1 MEFFTKGRG
10 GSQSAGANSTA
21 PTAFLDISSAP
32 TWEELRGMAT
42 AMSRELGAP
51 LPSEEDLENGPP
63 NPMSLRRMFGTS
75 EEPRVKLY
83 RDHAAWCPYCH
94 KVVLQL
100 EEKRIPYVIE
110 KINMRCYGPKPRAFM
125 EKVPSGLLPVLE
137 VEGQIITESAV
148 IQSLLEQMYP
158 ENTPLL
164 PPNGTPERERASAL
178 LQLER
183 QLFGDWMNY
192 LCRGAQKGRFESTMD
207 AINHELGV
215 ASGPYFLEGF
225 SLVDIVFA
233 PFLERIVA
241 SIAYYKG
248 EVVRG
253 QGRWPNL
260 EAWFDAMET
269 RPAYVAFKSDFYTHC
284 HDLPPQLGC
293 CVSTKEGRLVE
304 AKIDGIDGSW
314 SLPLSPITNQ
324 SLEPLSAGDSPVLD
338 RFMAASRLINNHEGV
353 VRFAL
358 RGVGQPGQP
367 SVSAP
372 LADPYAKPNLDHEVE
387 VDAALRHV
395 AHLMLTGNV
404 ADGSHD
410 KSGVVNTGSSASIAN
425 AVPPSLMYLR
435 DRIGVPRD
443 MTYPAARQ
451 FRAHLNWMIDHV
463 TSSS

>member
-1 MEFFTKGRG
+1 M
-10 GSQSAGANSTA
+10 
-21 PTAFLDISSAP
+21 
-32 TWEELRGMAT
+32 
-42 AMSRELGAP
+42 
-51 LPSEEDLENGPP
+51 
-63 NPMSLRRMFGTS
+63 
-75 EEPRVKLY
+75 
-83 RDHAAWCPYCH
+83 
-94 KVVLQL
+94 
-100 EEKRIPYVIE
+100 
-110 KINMRCYGPKPRAFM
+110 
-125 EKVPSGLLPVLE
+125 
-137 VEGQIITESAV
+137 
-148 IQSLLEQMYP
+148 
-158 ENTPLL
+158 
-164 PPNGTPERERASAL
+164 
-178 LQLER
+178 
-183 QLFGDWMNY
+183 
-192 LCRGAQKGRFESTMD
+192 
-207 AINHELGV
+207 
-215 ASGPYFLEGF
+215 
-225 SLVDIVFA
+225 
-233 PFLERIVA
+233 
-241 SIAYYKG
+241 
-248 EVVRG
+248 
-253 QGRWPNL
+253 
-260 EAWFDAMET
+260 
-269 RPAYVAFKSDFYTHC
+269 
-284 HDLPPQLGC
+284 
-293 CVSTKEGRLVE
+293 STKEGRLVE
-304 AKIDGIDGSW
+304 AKIDGTDGSW